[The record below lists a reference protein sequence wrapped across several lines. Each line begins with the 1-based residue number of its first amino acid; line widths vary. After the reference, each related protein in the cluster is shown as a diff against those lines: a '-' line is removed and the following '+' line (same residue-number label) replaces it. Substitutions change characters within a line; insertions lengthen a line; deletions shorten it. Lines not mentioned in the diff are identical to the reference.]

1 MVSRACDQAVTIIE
15 TPPIIVV
22 GVVGYVTTAT
32 GLRTLN
38 TVWAEHL
45 SVEVRRR
52 FYKSWCAPPRPARLL
67 AMLQRSHD
75 GVAIWHISELWASYG
90 SWSGTVEQL
99 DAAL

>member
-1 MVSRACDQAVTIIE
+1 MICCPATCTQAVTIIE

-52 FYKSWCAPPRPARLL
+52 FYKSWCARQHRGLNMLASAVEGAVILWHNSTAPRFWDIVEWSQW
-67 AMLQRSHD
+67 LQ
-75 GVAIWHISELWASYG
+75 
-90 SWSGTVEQL
+90 
-99 DAAL
+99 